1 MDRKKEDKDRKKEI
15 KIGKNV
21 SSERR
26 SKTKK
31 IKSLICKDKGFSP

>member
-31 IKSLICKDKGFSP
+31 NKKFNLQG